1 MAADVLS
8 AKGES
13 DSMTTGEL
21 QFPEIARDARLA
33 GKTAIVTGAGSAGE
47 LGGTGADIS
56 ILFAAKG
63 ANLILVDIDEVRA
76 RHTQATIERMGGSAV
91 IALAD
96 ITKAHTCR
104 AVADVALSAYGR
116 VDILVNNAAIAPGEQ
131 ENLESMWDSI
141 IDINL
146 KGAKLMSDAV
156 LPGMKAQRAGS
167 IVHVSSIAGMVAGGG
182 IAYSA
187 SKGGMIA
194 MTKAQAFEYG
204 PFGIRVNNVAPGHV
218 AIPMGLNFKGWEGA
232 GTDAIR
238 GRRARASLLGTEGTG
253 WDVAYA
259 VLFLASDEAGYVT
272 GHTLPVDGGTT
283 AVMPIVMANRILGD

>member
-1 MAADVLS
+1 
-8 AKGES
+8 
-13 DSMTTGEL
+13 MTTTEL
-21 QFPEIARDARLA
+21 HVPEIARDARLS

-47 LGGTGADIS
+47 MGGTGADIS

-63 ANLILVDIDEVRA
+63 ANVVVVDVDEVRA
-76 RHTQATIERMGGSAV
+76 NHTLATIERMGGSAV
-91 IALAD
+91 AALAD
-96 ITKAHTCR
+96 IRQADACCS
-104 AVADVALSAYGR
+104 VADSAMSAFGH

-131 ENLESMWDSI
+131 ENLESMWENI

-156 LPGMKAQRAGS
+156 LPGMKAQGSGS
-167 IVHVSSIAGMVAGGG
+167 IVHISSIAGMVAGGG

-194 MTKAQAFEYG
+194 MTRAQAFEYG

-218 AIPMGLNFKGWEGA
+218 AIPMGLNFKGWDGA
-232 GTDAIR
+232 GTDVIR
-238 GRRARASLLGTEGTG
+238 RKRAKASLLGTEGTG

-259 VLFLASDEAGYVT
+259 VLFLASDESGYVT

-283 AVMPIVMANRILGD
+283 AVMPIVMANRIVGD